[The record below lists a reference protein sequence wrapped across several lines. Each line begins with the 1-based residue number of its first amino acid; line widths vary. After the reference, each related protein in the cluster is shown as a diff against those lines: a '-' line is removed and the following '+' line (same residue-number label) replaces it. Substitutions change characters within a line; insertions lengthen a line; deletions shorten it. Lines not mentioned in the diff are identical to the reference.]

1 MRSKPLL
8 ASALLSLTLLS
19 LWPTTPAMAQSR
31 DTTSFVLEHFE
42 PLPSQRLNILST
54 AKSDILEHMRVSTG
68 LFLHYANDPLQL
80 VDTKRDDTVLSYIVE
95 HSIKGELWGSVGI
108 GGLLELGFVLPVALY
123 QSGEDLDQF
132 GRPGQQ
138 VGGVALSDV
147 RVIPKLRLIDPS
159 KMGGFGVALLT
170 PISIPVGDESQFLG
184 EGAWRAEARLAAD
197 WRYESFAIAANVGYA
212 IRPQREAR
220 NLALDDTFRY
230 SLGLQAPTGID
241 RVKLIGSIFG
251 NVQTTAE
258 RLVAGRSQG
267 DNPASPS
274 EWLAGVRV
282 ALPADLAMQLGG
294 GSAFNSGVG
303 APDLRLFTSLEY
315 TPVGP
320 PDADQDGILDEQDQ
334 CPKVSEDLDGFEDA
348 DGCPDLDNDGDG
360 IVDTADQCRDEAEDG
375 DGFQDEDGCPDPD
388 NDQDDIPDL
397 EDKCPLDAGVPRRQ
411 GCPEDDNDD
420 DGILNSADQCPD
432 NPEDRDSF
440 EDADGCPDP
449 DNDGDGILDVEDK
462 CPNEPEDKDGFQDE
476 DGCPDPDNDQDGI
489 PDIEDKCPD
498 EAETY
503 NGNKD
508 EDGCPD
514 GPKTLLLT
522 RTEIKLIERVYFDTN
537 KSTIQKRSYTLL
549 DTIATALRQNP
560 QITKLRI
567 EGHTDDQGKD
577 DYNLTLSQERAK
589 AVLQYLVDNGKIDA
603 KRLESQGF
611 GEEAPLCKDIPTLT
625 QDKKAARK
633 NKKAIEE
640 CRATNRRVQ
649 FKVIELN
656 NKPIDAS
663 ESITIEDKQVIEE
676 PAPQ

>member
-1 MRSKPLL
+1 MRSQTLRGG
-8 ASALLSLTLLS
+8 ALLSLTLLCLLPS
-19 LWPTTPAMAQSR
+19 ARAMAQST
-31 DTTSFVLEHFE
+31 DTTSFQLEHFE
-42 PLPSQRLNILST
+42 PLPSQRLNILGT

-80 VDTKRDDTVLSYIVE
+80 IDTKQDDSVIAHIVE
-95 HSIKGELWGSVGI
+95 HSLKGELWGSVGI
-108 GGLLELGFVLPVALY
+108 GGWMELGFVLPVALY
-123 QSGEDLDQF
+123 QSGEDLAEF
-132 GRPGQQ
+132 GSPGQS

-147 RVIPKLRLIDPS
+147 RVIPKLRLLDPA
-159 KMGGFGVALLT
+159 KMGGFGVALLA

-184 EGAWRAEARLAAD
+184 EGAWRAELRLAAD

-220 NLALDDTFRY
+220 NLALDDNFRY

-251 NVQTTAE
+251 NVQTTSE
-258 RLVAGRSQG
+258 RLIAGRTQG
-267 DNPASPS
+267 DNPASPA
-274 EWLAGVRV
+274 EWLAGVRIE
-282 ALPADLAMQLGG
+282 LPADLAIQAGG
-294 GSAFNSGVG
+294 GTALNSGIG

-320 PDADQDGILDEQDQ
+320 PDADQDGILDDQDQ
-334 CPKVSEDLDGFEDA
+334 CPKAPEDLDGFEDA

-360 IVDTADQCRDEAEDG
+360 IADLNDKCRDDAEDK
-375 DGFQDEDGCPDPD
+375 DGFQDEDGCPDLD
-388 NDQDDIPDL
+388 NDGDELPDL
-397 EDKCPLDAGVPRRQ
+397 EDKCPVSAGVARRQ

-420 DGILNSADQCPD
+420 DGILNEDDQCPD
-432 NPEDRDSF
+432 APEDKDGF
-440 EDADGCPDP
+440 EDADGCPEP
-449 DNDGDGILDVEDK
+449 DNDGDGIADVEDK
-462 CPNEPEDKDGFQDE
+462 CPNDPEDKDGFQDE
-476 DGCPDPDNDQDGI
+476 DGCPDPDNDGDGI
-489 PDIEDKCPD
+489 ADANDQCPN

-514 GPKTLLLT
+514 GKQTVVLT
-522 RTEIKLIERVYFDTN
+522 RTEIQILERVYFDIN
-537 KSTIQKRSYTLL
+537 KSTIQQRSYTLL
-549 DTIATALRQNP
+549 DTIAILLRQNP

-577 DYNLTLSQERAK
+577 DYNRSLSKDRAQ
-589 AVLQYLVDNGKIDA
+589 AVLKYLVDNGKIEA

-611 GEEAPLCKDIPTLT
+611 GEDSPLCKDIPALT
-625 QDKKAARK
+625 KDKKAARK

-656 NKPIDAS
+656 DKPIDAS
-663 ESITIEDKQVIEE
+663 ESITIEEKKVVEE
-676 PAPQ
+676 PAP